1 MKDSESAAPEPPIAY
16 AIYAIVGGKPRVADI
31 KLIPSSD
38 TAGEW
43 RSDDGGY
50 GDYWSGNEPVF
61 SLKSVE
67 VSEQDRID
75 ARRYRWL
82 RDCPRGSAQAHV
94 CLAYSHDEMDKA
106 IDVALDKQYTVA
118 VST

>member
-1 MKDSESAAPEPPIAY
+1 MKSSDSTVAEKPIAY
-16 AIYAIVGGKPRVADI
+16 AVYAIVGGKTRVADI

-38 TAGEW
+38 TTEEW

-61 SLKSVE
+61 SFKSVQ
-67 VSEQDRID
+67 VSEQDKID
-75 ARRYRWL
+75 AQRYRWL

-94 CLAYSHDEMDKA
+94 CLAYSHDEMDQA
-106 IDVALDKQYTVA
+106 IDAALIKQRADV
-118 VST
+118 VSA